1 MKVQTDFNYVTTIGF
16 WISIFSLFLNNSE
29 IKKILLSYSFSIGTT
44 GIIYQYYKKY
54 DKKSYIQNFIDYVI
68 PITISIYFCSQIE
81 NNDINYNLFIP
92 LILFYMYV
100 FLFKIN
106 LNNLYTNFLFYNSLC
121 LLILIIF
128 YKNI

>member
-29 IKKILLSYSFSIGTT
+29 IKKILLSYSFSIGAT

-92 LILFYMYV
+92 LIIFYMYV